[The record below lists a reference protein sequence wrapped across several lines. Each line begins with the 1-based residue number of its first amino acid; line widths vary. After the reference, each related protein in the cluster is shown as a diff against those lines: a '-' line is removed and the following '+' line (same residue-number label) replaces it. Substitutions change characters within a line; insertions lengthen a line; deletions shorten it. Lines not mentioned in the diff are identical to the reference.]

1 MENSIK
7 LDVPVKVEVG
17 TGKTWLECK
26 KWELLV

>member
-1 MENSIK
+1 MESSIK

-26 KWELLV
+26 K